1 MFSATGRMGRE
12 CSMFVK
18 NLIKRKEELSVV
30 TYGIR
35 CKISFAL
42 LRNCLLCIRGSRKSN
57 NEYEK
62 LNEISFIKRKEEL
75 SDVTYGIRC
84 KISFAL
90 LRNCLLCIRGSRKSN
105 NEYESSMKYGL
116 ML

>member
-18 NLIKRKEELSVV
+18 KLCQLISIKRKEELSDV

-35 CKISFAL
+35 CQISFAL

-62 LNEISFIKRKEEL
+62 LNEISF
-75 SDVTYGIRC
+75 DAV
-84 KISFAL
+84 KIV
-90 LRNCLLCIRGSRKSN
+90 KK
-105 NEYESSMKYGL
+105 NEN
-116 ML
+116 

>member
-1 MFSATGRMGRE
+1 MGRE

-18 NLIKRKEELSVV
+18 KLSQLISIKRKELSVE

-42 LRNCLLCIRGSRKSN
+42 LRSCLLYIRGSRKSN

-62 LNEISFIKRKEEL
+62 LNEISFNAITIVKRNDNIL
-75 SDVTYGIRC
+75 IT
-84 KISFAL
+84 
-90 LRNCLLCIRGSRKSN
+90 
-105 NEYESSMKYGL
+105 KYY
-116 ML
+116 

>member
-18 NLIKRKEELSVV
+18 KLSQLISIKRKEELSVV

-42 LRNCLLCIRGSRKSN
+42 LQSCLLYIRESLKSN
-57 NEYEK
+57 NEYEYEK
-62 LNEISFIKRKEEL
+62 LNEISFDAVTIVKKKRIKNIL
-75 SDVTYGIRC
+75 IT
-84 KISFAL
+84 
-90 LRNCLLCIRGSRKSN
+90 
-105 NEYESSMKYGL
+105 KYH
-116 ML
+116 

>member
-18 NLIKRKEELSVV
+18 KLRQLISIKRKEELSDA

-35 CKISFAL
+35 CQISFAL
-42 LRNCLLCIRGSRKSN
+42 LRNCLSCIRGSRKSN

-62 LNEISFIKRKEEL
+62 LNEISFDAVKIVKKKRIKNIL
-75 SDVTYGIRC
+75 IT
-84 KISFAL
+84 
-90 LRNCLLCIRGSRKSN
+90 
-105 NEYESSMKYGL
+105 KYH
-116 ML
+116 

>member
-18 NLIKRKEELSVV
+18 KLRQLISIKRKEELSDA

-35 CKISFAL
+35 CLISFAL

-62 LNEISFIKRKEEL
+62 LNEISFDAVKIVKKKREL
-75 SDVTYGIRC
+75 
-84 KISFAL
+84 KIF
-90 LRNCLLCIRGSRKSN
+90 
-105 NEYESSMKYGL
+105 
-116 ML
+116 